1 MFLSG
6 EKGKNKVPDANDN
19 KRGGKNQVLL
29 RQALDDTIQSLGGPI
44 YKTITWHMNN
54 KGLFSD
60 SMSIDLKA
68 FYINLKEL
76 IGPGADMIMEEA
88 WQKIRKQAKVQ
99 VDSGSGTP
107 LDRMMR
113 LIGSEGEAQ

>member
-1 MFLSG
+1 MQDENAKKNS
-6 EKGKNKVPDANDN
+6 GKN
-19 KRGGKNQVLL
+19 RVLL
-29 RQALDDTIQSLGGPI
+29 QQALDEAIYSLGGPI

-54 KGLFSD
+54 KGLFTD
-60 SMSIDLKA
+60 SQSLDLKA
-68 FYINLKEL
+68 FYINLREL
-76 IGPGADMIMEEA
+76 VGPGADMIMEDT

-99 VDSGSGTP
+99 VDSGIGTP